1 MLSNDVESPLLS
13 NDEDMVEITNADY
26 ASIIYSAVSRPI
38 AIALNLIE
46 LLMTL
51 VQIVA
56 AIVVVKGT
64 KGEHPEATWILVYTC
79 GCIAN
84 LPILCWC
91 FWQIISPFSHLR
103 YNLCVFF
110 KKNFV

>member
-1 MLSNDVESPLLS
+1 MSNDVESPLLS
-13 NDEDMVEITNADY
+13 NDEEIVEITYADY
-26 ASIIYSAVSRPI
+26 ASIICPLVSRPI
-38 AIALNLIE
+38 AIALNSIE

-64 KGEHPEATWILVYTC
+64 KDEHPEATWILVYTC

-84 LPILCWC
+84 LPNLCWG

-103 YNLCVFF
+103 YKPMCVFF
-110 KKNFV
+110 